1 VGGALLFGATAGILL
16 GRSPDPE
23 PARAQGVTAGRLSM
37 TLPPGWRTVD
47 RGDEGLSAR
56 SASGVGLR
64 VRLVDRPLELRD
76 DLKAVRLG
84 AFQAWRHTAPGATLY
99 TTSTS
104 EGTLVITCRGPAS
117 VGRRPLRE
125 CERAASTLRLRSG
138 RALPLTA
145 ALEDSERLRAAV
157 AALGA
162 ERNRARTRLGRASRP
177 RGQRLVA
184 QDLARIHARAATA
197 LDGLAE
203 ADSIKAAARGAAAA
217 YSSLSASAESGSA
230 RRWVSASERVRRSE
244 AELAR
249 AIAAAG

>member
-1 VGGALLFGATAGILL
+1 MLL

-23 PARAQGVTAGRLSM
+23 PARAQGLTADRLSM
-37 TLPPGWRTVD
+37 TLPQGWHPVD
-47 RGDEGLSAR
+47 RGDESLSAR
-56 SASGVGLR
+56 AASDVSLL
-64 VRLVDRPLELRD
+64 VRLVDRPLELRE
-76 DLKAVRLG
+76 DLEAVQLG
-84 AFQAWRHTAPGATLY
+84 AFEAWRHTTPGATVY

-117 VGRRPLRE
+117 VGGRTIRE

-138 RALPLTA
+138 AALPLTA
-145 ALEDSERLRAAV
+145 SLEDSERLRSAV
-157 AALGA
+157 AALDA
-162 ERNRARTRLGRASRP
+162 ERDRARTRLGRASTP
-177 RGQRLVA
+177 RGQRLAA

-217 YSSLSASAESGSA
+217 YTSLAASAESESG
-230 RRWVSASERVRRSE
+230 RRWDRASKQVRRSE
-244 AELAR
+244 AGLAR